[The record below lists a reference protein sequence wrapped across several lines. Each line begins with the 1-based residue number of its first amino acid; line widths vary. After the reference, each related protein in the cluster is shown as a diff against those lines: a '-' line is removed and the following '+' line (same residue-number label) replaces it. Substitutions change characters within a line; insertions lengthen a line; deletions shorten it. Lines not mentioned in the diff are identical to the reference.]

1 MLQICQENYLID
13 GIKNE
18 TAKRPFG
25 LEWNVDDMNEHQ
37 ERMLKIVMKK
47 II

>member
-1 MLQICQENYLID
+1 MMMELR
-13 GIKNE
+13 IK

-37 ERMLKIVMKK
+37 EKVLKIVMKR
-47 II
+47 

>member
-1 MLQICQENYLID
+1 MLQICQDNYDD

-37 ERMLKIVMKK
+37 ENVLKIVMKR
-47 II
+47 